1 MSNNYVSTNIE
12 EDTKALNISNDEFLN
27 YIEVLKSYV
36 ESSTKITNASKE
48 VQLAALSKLSS
59 HNRDKVIE
67 AMIELSKNGSED
79 LKNKILEKLSEITS
93 EQSKL
98 EKTTNDTLKEMN
110 KDNNDFWLKLAG
122 GLAVCALLIYVG
134 KDFLSSDSE
143 FIDVDVN
150 NI

>member
-110 KDNNDFWLKLAG
+110 KDNNYFWLKLAG
-122 GLAVCALLIYVG
+122 VVAFCALLIYAREE
-134 KDFLSSDSE
+134 FLSSESE

>member
-27 YIEVLKSYV
+27 YIEVLKSYI

-48 VQLAALSKLSS
+48 VQLAALYKLSS

>member
-48 VQLAALSKLSS
+48 VQLAALYKLSS

-79 LKNKILEKLSEITS
+79 LKNKILEKISEITS

>member
-48 VQLAALSKLSS
+48 VQLAALYKLSS

-79 LKNKILEKLSEITS
+79 LKNKILEKISEITS

-98 EKTTNDTLKEMN
+98 EKTTHDTLKEMN

>member
-1 MSNNYVSTNIE
+1 
-12 EDTKALNISNDEFLN
+12 
-27 YIEVLKSYV
+27 
-36 ESSTKITNASKE
+36 
-48 VQLAALSKLSS
+48 
-59 HNRDKVIE
+59 
-67 AMIELSKNGSED
+67 
-79 LKNKILEKLSEITS
+79 
-93 EQSKL
+93 
-98 EKTTNDTLKEMN
+98 MN